1 MANTL
6 TLTNKNG
13 NIETIDTAVFGKMP
27 KNALALKYADEVDGA
42 RWIMDADELD
52 QLRREDAPLAFV
64 TLPSAKPIIDAIT
77 AGLRAGGKDEWDAPE
92 FQAAR
97 DLTEAAG
104 CVWDFDGWR
113 DTRDGLEASGW
124 LGGVRFAEAREY

>member
-1 MANTL
+1 MTL
-6 TLTNKNG
+6 TLTSKNG
-13 NIETIDTAVFGKMP
+13 NTETVDTAVFGEMP
-27 KNALALKYADEVDGA
+27 EGALALKYADDTEDA
-42 RWIMDADELD
+42 RWITDADELE
-52 QLRREDAPLAFV
+52 QLRREDAPLSLV
-64 TLPSAKPIIDAIT
+64 PLPSAQPIIDAIT

-113 DTRDGLEASGW
+113 DTRDGLANSGW